1 MEMEITYCLITAM
14 DSTLPPLICSYTV
27 KYIFSSRRI
36 VCIYGTMELYSDRV
50 TIGVWQLTIL
60 HRGTRVAG
68 TIFLIVITVVI
79 LEAVL

>member
-1 MEMEITYCLITAM
+1 MEMEITYCLITSM

-50 TIGVWQLTIL
+50 TIVGL
-60 HRGTRVAG
+60 
-68 TIFLIVITVVI
+68 
-79 LEAVL
+79 AVDNAA